1 MDEQAKTILDQHLAK
16 ALVDGDIS
24 LDEWRLWKSESTISQ
39 EVAITLLEKAKVD
52 NLVPTAARAAVRA
65 KRKKSDATPGTEAI
79 PQKANGGIHP
89 EVKNLEGNSMKGHS
103 AACVTACVGDKSE
116 AKAIHRAAL
125 GAIKTAPRPKLD

>member
-39 EVAITLLEKAKVD
+39 EMAITLLEKAKVD
-52 NLVPTAARAAVRA
+52 SLVPPSARLAVRD
-65 KRKKSDATPGTEAI
+65 KRKKSDASPGTEAI
-79 PQKANGGIHP
+79 PQKATGGIHP
-89 EVKNLEGNSMKGHS
+89 EVKSVDGSSMKGHS
-103 AACVTACVGDKSE
+103 AACITTCAGDKSE

-125 GAIKTAPRPKLD
+125 SAIKAAPSPRLD